1 MDAVERGYGP
11 HGDFFMAR
19 LIQQLTE
26 AKIRTLT
33 AGMHHDGAGL
43 YLQIKPGGAQSWI
56 YRYRLNGRTRDMGL
70 GSLVNLGLVK
80 ARDKASAARALVDD
94 GIDPIEHTRA
104 QATIPAAPKRHFSPT
119 FEECSES
126 YMADRLKRLRSE
138 IHRHQWRQT
147 LVDYAYPVI
156 GQMPVNEI
164 ETNDVL
170 AVLKPHWESKC
181 ETMARLRGRLER
193 ILARA
198 TVEGLRHGANPATW
212 RGHLQ
217 EALPSRSEVQ
227 PVKHFRAMDYQDVPA
242 FMVELGQIDTVAAAS
257 LRFLILTAART
268 GEVIGARWN
277 EVDWN
282 ERTWTV
288 PAVRAKTGRSHTIPL
303 STGALAILREIEP
316 LRSSG
321 DDFIF
326 PGQKGAGQSS
336 MTMLVLLQR
345 RMKRAASV
353 HGFRSAFRD
362 WCGDEGDVPRDL
374 AEASLAHV
382 IKDATER
389 AYRRKTAV
397 ERRRTVMQTWCDYC
411 LPPST
416 AAIVDIERA
425 RQERTTAA

>member
-1 MDAVERGYGP
+1 
-11 HGDFFMAR
+11 MAR

-33 AGMHHDGAGL
+33 KIGFHPDGAGL
-43 YLQIKPGGAQSWI
+43 YMQIRSGGARSWI
-56 YRYRLNGRTRDMGL
+56 YRFTLNGRTRDQGL
-70 GSLVNLGLVK
+70 GRLADVSLVK
-80 ARDKASAARALVDD
+80 AREKASAARALVDD

-104 QATIPAAPKRHFSPT
+104 QAIIPAAPKRRSSPT
-119 FEECSES
+119 FEEVAES

-147 LVDYAYPVI
+147 LRDYAYPII
-156 GQMPVNEI
+156 GAMGVDVVT
-164 ETNDVL
+164 TNDVL
-170 AVLKPHWESKC
+170 AVLKPIWESKC
-181 ETMARLRGRLER
+181 ETAARLRGRIER

-198 TVEGLRHGANPATW
+198 TVEGYRSGANPATW

-217 EALPSRSEVQ
+217 EALPPRSEVQ

-242 FMVELGQIDTVAAAS
+242 FMAELGQIDTVAAAS

-282 ERTWTV
+282 EKTWTV
-288 PAVRAKTGRSHTIPL
+288 PAARAKTGRNHVVPL
-303 STGALAILREIEP
+303 STGAVAVLRGVEP
-316 LRSSG
+316 LQGSG

-326 PGQKGAGQSS
+326 PGRKGAAQSC
-336 MTMLVLLQR
+336 MTLLSLLQR
-345 RMKRAASV
+345 RMKRAVTA
-353 HGFRSAFRD
+353 HGFRSSFRD
-362 WCGDEGDVPRDL
+362 WCGDAAGVPRDL

-382 IKDATER
+382 IKDQVER
-389 AYRRKTAV
+389 AYRRKTAI
-397 ERRRTVMQTWCDYC
+397 ERRRAVMQQWCDYC

-416 AAIVDIERA
+416 TVVDIAQARHRA
-425 RQERTTAA
+425 TAA

>member
-1 MDAVERGYGP
+1 
-11 HGDFFMAR
+11 
-19 LIQQLTE
+19 
-26 AKIRTLT
+26 
-33 AGMHHDGAGL
+33 
-43 YLQIKPGGAQSWI
+43 
-56 YRYRLNGRTRDMGL
+56 MGL
-70 GSLVNLGLVK
+70 GALADVSLVK
-80 ARDKASAARALVDD
+80 AREKASAARALVDD

-104 QATIPAAPKRHFSPT
+104 QTVIPAAPKRHYSPT
-119 FEECSES
+119 FEEVAES

-147 LVDYAYPVI
+147 LQDYAYPII
-156 GQMPVNEI
+156 GKMPVDEI

-170 AVLKPHWESKC
+170 AVLKPIWESKC
-181 ETMARLRGRLER
+181 ETAARLRGRIER

-198 TVEGLRHGANPATW
+198 TVEGHRTGPNVATW

-242 FMVELGQIDTVAAAS
+242 FMADLGRIDTVAAAS
-257 LRFLILTAART
+257 LRFLVLTAART
-268 GEVIGARWN
+268 NEVIGARWN
-277 EVDWN
+277 EVSWN

-288 PAVRAKTGRSHTIPL
+288 PAVRAKTKVPHTVPL
-303 STGALAILREIEP
+303 SSGALAILREMEP

-336 MTMLVLLQR
+336 MTLLALLQR

-362 WCGDEGDVPRDL
+362 WCGDEGGVPRDL

-397 ERRRTVMQTWCDYC
+397 ERRRQVMQQWCDYIS
-411 LPPST
+411 PPAPTEIVNFEEARRGRAT
-416 AAIVDIERA
+416 AA
-425 RQERTTAA
+425 